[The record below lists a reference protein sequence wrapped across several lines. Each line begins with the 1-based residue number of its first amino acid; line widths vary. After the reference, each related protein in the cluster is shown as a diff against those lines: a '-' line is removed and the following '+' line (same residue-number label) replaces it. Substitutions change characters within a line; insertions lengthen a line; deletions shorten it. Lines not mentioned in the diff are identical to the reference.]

1 MDTVYTICLVV
12 GFAIPLITLLLG
24 GIFDASVDTDGDGP
38 DLGFDFGFDIGDIS
52 ISLLPVSLHSI
63 CVGLMLF
70 GAMGKILGDSL
81 KLWMVVLIAVAVGYV
96 GAVIIQSLI
105 RTLRKV
111 EHTTISREDLAGCDG
126 HVVNTIIA
134 GGFGSVSVTT
144 FDGITTNYPAK
155 ADNPTQVIRQGS
167 IVTIVR
173 VEKNE
178 VIVRPKDM
186 TEKYRLGDE

>member
-1 MDTVYTICLVV
+1 
-12 GFAIPLITLLLG
+12 
-24 GIFDASVDTDGDGP
+24 
-38 DLGFDFGFDIGDIS
+38 
-52 ISLLPVSLHSI
+52 
-63 CVGLMLF
+63 
-70 GAMGKILGDSL
+70 
-81 KLWMVVLIAVAVGYV
+81 MVVLIAIGVGYLA
-96 GAVIIQSLI
+96 AVIMQSFI

-111 EHTTISREDLAGCDG
+111 EHTTINREDLEGCDG

-155 ADNPTQVIRQGS
+155 ADNPTQVIRQGT

-178 VIVRPKDM
+178 IVVRPKDM

>member
-1 MDTVYTICLVV
+1 MDTVYTICIVV
-12 GFAIPLITLLLG
+12 GFSIPLITLILG

-38 DLGFDFGFDIGDIS
+38 DMGFDFGFDIGDIS
-52 ISLLPVSLHSI
+52 ISLLPASIHSI

-70 GAMGKILGDSL
+70 GAMGKILDGSL

-96 GAVIIQSLI
+96 GAVIIQSFI

-111 EHTTISREDLAGCDG
+111 EHTTISREDLVGCDG

-167 IVTIVR
+167 VVTIVR

-186 TEKYRLGDE
+186 AEKYRLGDE